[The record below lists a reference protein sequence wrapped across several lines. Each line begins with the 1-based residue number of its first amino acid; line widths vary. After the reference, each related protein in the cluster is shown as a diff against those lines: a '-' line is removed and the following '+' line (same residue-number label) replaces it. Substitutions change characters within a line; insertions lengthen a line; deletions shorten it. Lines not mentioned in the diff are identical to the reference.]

1 MKLILVKSDKPIP
14 VLYQVSAVNYDSTTN
29 IITLNR
35 MVAMAEGDTNM
46 VSKDRCY
53 EYDVD
58 TYEAINGLFTTGQ
71 ERIAA
76 ALQMCD
82 NELQPA
88 EIHPAQGHTFVEALR
103 H

>member
-1 MKLILVKSDKPIP
+1 MKLILVKSDQPIP
-14 VLYQVSAVNYDSTTN
+14 VLYLATAIGYDITTN

-35 MVAMAEGDTNM
+35 MVAMAEGDTNE

-76 ALQMCD
+76 ALQMSA

-88 EIHPAQGHTFVEALR
+88 EIHPAEGHTFPEPQ
-103 H
+103 